1 MCLPGFFCAQ
11 LFPRISSNTL
21 DECLTRMPTYH
32 IIAHMQ
38 RVTHGIP
45 LPLSVGV
52 GPVPKGGLTRRSHP
66 FGCGEDRCGRSCCAS
81 LAPCHHIL
89 EHEARHETFGTWT
102 CDHAVNGR
110 VHPQGKG
117 LTGWLFQGDW
127 LLFDPKTPSPPPRR
141 RQKKTRQSDKLCISG
156 QNFPESQSS
165 SPRGGA

>member
-1 MCLPGFFCAQ
+1 
-11 LFPRISSNTL
+11 
-21 DECLTRMPTYH
+21 
-32 IIAHMQ
+32 MQ

-127 LLFDPKTPSPPPRR
+127 LLFDQKNPSPPGDGK
-141 RQKKTRQSDKLCISG
+141 KKTTKATNSVFLVKISLNHKVAHLG
-156 QNFPESQSS
+156 GGGGLVIGWFVLKKCEGLVFGGVEVA
-165 SPRGGA
+165 PRGW